1 MEEAALCTMLVLN
14 VGSYRKQLRFRG
26 VPLGQTATLPM
37 CLVTVMFVFNT
48 PPLGCTS
55 EVEGF
60 GQSDFGHPWLF
71 PTGMGVR
78 ASNG

>member
-1 MEEAALCTMLVLN
+1 MAATFPM
-14 VGSYRKQLRFRG
+14 RF
-26 VPLGQTATLPM
+26 A
-37 CLVTVMFVFNT
+37 TVMFVFST

-60 GQSDFGHPWLF
+60 GQSDFVQAWLF

-78 ASNG
+78 ASNR